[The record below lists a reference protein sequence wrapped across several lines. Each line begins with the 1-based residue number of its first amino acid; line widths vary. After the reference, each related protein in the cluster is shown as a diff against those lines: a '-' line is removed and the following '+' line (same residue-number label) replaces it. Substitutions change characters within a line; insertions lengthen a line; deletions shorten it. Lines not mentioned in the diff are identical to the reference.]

1 MTRCTSIIS
10 AYFCEDW
17 IHGRV
22 TNLLEQTEV
31 PAIVAVC
38 QKGSKEDEILSKFPE
53 VIRINTPDVPTVYA
67 CWNLALRCV
76 QTDFVNIANSDDRLD
91 VNAIKEMCDELE
103 KDKAYGLAYSDCHVC
118 SELNGEPIASFE
130 WGEGDLLGGCFV
142 GPSPVYRTE
151 LHKLYGEYPEEY
163 VVAGDYWMWLNFQH
177 NGVKFLHI
185 KKKLCTF
192 WDRSGNPSIV
202 NNLEYAQS
210 NRTIFESAKAREY
223 WRKK

>member
-17 IHGRV
+17 LQGRV
-22 TNLLEQTEV
+22 TNLLEQSEV

-38 QKGSKEDEILSKFPE
+38 QKGSKEDEILAKFPE
-53 VIRINTPDVPTVYA
+53 VIRINTPDVPTVYKA
-67 CWNLALRCV
+67 WNLALRCV
-76 QTDFVNIANSDDRLD
+76 QTEFVNIANSDDRLD
-91 VNAIKEMCDELE
+91 VNAIKEMVDELE
-103 KDKAYGLAYSDCHVC
+103 KDKACGLAYSDCHVC
-118 SELNGEPIASFE
+118 SELNGEPVASFE
-130 WGEGDLLGGCFV
+130 WGEGDLFDGCFI

-163 VVAGDYWMWLNFQH
+163 VVAGDYYFWLNLQY

-192 WDRSGNPSIV
+192 WDRSGNPSVV

-210 NRTIFESAKAREY
+210 NRTIFESAKAREF
-223 WRKK
+223 WRNK